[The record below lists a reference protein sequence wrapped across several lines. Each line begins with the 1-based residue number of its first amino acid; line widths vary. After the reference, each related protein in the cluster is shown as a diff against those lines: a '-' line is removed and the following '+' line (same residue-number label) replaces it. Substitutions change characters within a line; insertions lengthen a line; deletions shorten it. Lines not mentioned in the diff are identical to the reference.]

1 MVGALTGL
9 PRGERR
15 GRAGAVLLDWTSGWQ
30 APDALLAARK
40 KNDIQARGTIG
51 AVARSATLLRQ
62 HRS

>member
-1 MVGALTGL
+1 M
-9 PRGERR
+9 
-15 GRAGAVLLDWTSGWQ
+15 LLDWTSGWQ